1 MSNSKTLGIRFIS
14 RNSKSNLGRVNLFIR
29 ITVDGNMTEMSLK
42 KSVKKSSWD
51 NVRGISKGSTTESK
65 DLNFFLERLRSLVV
79 NKYHELLLSNKPF
92 SVEDLKD
99 LVLGKEESELSLK
112 GLIDYHQEVMT
123 SVLKPGTLKNY
134 ETSKKYIL
142 SFLQKKLKK
151 EDLTLRS
158 VDYKIILDF
167 ENFLRKRKPTDHQR
181 PLTNNGL
188 LKHMERFK
196 KILNLAV
203 KMDLLEKN
211 PFDKYQFKFHRFER
225 DVLNEKELLILEEK
239 RFKNARMDLVRDLF
253 VFSCYTGLSYI
264 DVANL
269 RHENIVLGEDDE
281 LWISTERNK
290 TMLPVKVPL
299 LPKAS
304 FILEKYANDPRA
316 EVKNIML
323 PVLSNQKLN
332 SYLKEIA
339 DVCGIEKNLS
349 FHVARHTFA
358 TTVTLQNGVP
368 IESVSKML
376 GHNKISTTQI
386 YARVME
392 VKLRED
398 MNLLKERLKMKAGK
412 KGFRR

>member
-1 MSNSKTLGIRFIS
+1 MNNERTLGIRFVS
-14 RNSKSNLGRVNLFIR
+14 RNSKSDQNQVNLFIR
-29 ITVDGNMTEMSLK
+29 ITVDKKMTEVSLK
-42 KSVKKSSWD
+42 KTVQKSSW
-51 NVRGISKGSTTESK
+51 NQIRSVSKGSSPASK
-65 DLNFFLERLRSLVV
+65 RLNSFLDELRTLVV
-79 NKYHELLLSNKPF
+79 NKYHELLLRNQPF
-92 SVEDLKD
+92 SVEDLKN
-99 LVLGKEESELSLK
+99 LVLGSEESELSLK
-112 GLIDYHQEVMT
+112 GLIDYHQEVMA
-123 SVLKPGTLKNY
+123 SILKPGTLKNY

-142 SFLQKKLKK
+142 SFIQKKLKK
-151 EDLTLRS
+151 EDLAIKS
-158 VDYKIILDF
+158 VNYKTILDF
-167 ENFLRKRKPTDHQR
+167 ENFLRKHKPTDHQR
-181 PLTNNGL
+181 PLTNNGMM
-188 LKHMERFK
+188 KHMERFK
-196 KILNLAV
+196 KILNLAI

-211 PFDKYQFKFHRFER
+211 PFDKYRFKFHRYER
-225 DVLNEKELLILEEK
+225 DVLNEKELLLLEQK
-239 RFKNARMDLVRDLF
+239 KFKNPRMDLVRDLF

-269 RHENIVLGEDDE
+269 KNENIVIGEDDE

-299 LPKAS
+299 LPNAA
-304 FILEKYANDPRA
+304 FILQKYANDPRA
-316 EVKNIML
+316 EVKNILL

-398 MNLLKERLKMKAGK
+398 MNMLKERLIMKACN
-412 KGFRR
+412 KGIRR

>member
-1 MSNSKTLGIRFIS
+1 MTLEKTLGIRFIS
-14 RNSKSNLGRVNLFIR
+14 RNSKSDQNQVHLFIR
-29 ITVDGNMTEMSLK
+29 ITVDKKMTEVSLK
-42 KSVKKSSWD
+42 MTVLKSSW
-51 NVRGISKGSTTESK
+51 NQERGILKGYSQESK
-65 DLNFFLERLRSLVV
+65 RINLLLEELRTLVV
-79 NKYHELLLSNKPF
+79 NKYHELLLRNQPF

-99 LVLGKEESELSLK
+99 LVLGKEESELSLA
-112 GLIDYHQEVMT
+112 GLIDYHQEVMA
-123 SVLKPGTLKNY
+123 SILKPGTLKNY

-142 SFLQKKLKK
+142 SFMDKTLKK
-151 EDLTLRS
+151 DDLSLRS

-167 ENFLRKRKPTDHQR
+167 ENFLRKHKPTDHQR
-181 PLTNNGL
+181 PLTNNGM

-211 PFDKYQFKFHRFER
+211 PFDKYQFKFHRYER
-225 DVLNEKELLILEEK
+225 DVLDEKELLLLEERK
-239 RFKNARMDLVRDLF
+239 FKNHRMDLVRDLF

-269 RHENIVLGEDDE
+269 KHENIVLGEDDE

-299 LPKAS
+299 LPKAA
-304 FILEKYANDPRA
+304 FILEKYADDPRA
-316 EVKNIML
+316 EVKNSLL

-332 SYLKEIA
+332 AYLKEIA
-339 DVCGIEKNLS
+339 DVCGIDKNLS

-398 MNLLKERLKMKAGK
+398 MNLLKERLKLKSAK
-412 KGFRR
+412 KGLR

>member
-1 MSNSKTLGIRFIS
+1 MNNERTVGIRFVS
-14 RNSKSNLGRVNLFIR
+14 RNSKSGQNQVNLFIR
-29 ITVDGNMTEMSLK
+29 ITVDKKMTEVSLK
-42 KSVKKSSWD
+42 KTVQKSSWD
-51 NVRGISKGSTTESK
+51 QIRSVSKGSSPASK
-65 DLNFFLERLRSLVV
+65 RLNSFLDELRTLVV
-79 NKYHELLLSNKPF
+79 NKYHELLLRNQPF
-92 SVEDLKD
+92 SVEDLKN
-99 LVLGKEESELSLK
+99 LVLGKEEIELSLK
-112 GLIDYHQEVMT
+112 GLIDYHQEVMA
-123 SVLKPGTLKNY
+123 SILKPGTLKNY
-134 ETSKKYIL
+134 ETSKKYIH
-142 SFLQKKLKK
+142 SFLDQKLKK
-151 EDLTLRS
+151 EDMTIRS
-158 VDYKIILDF
+158 VDYKVILDF

-181 PLTNNGL
+181 PLTNNGMM
-188 LKHMERFK
+188 KHMERFK
-196 KILNLAV
+196 KILNLAI

-211 PFDKYQFKFHRFER
+211 PFDKYQFRFHRYER
-225 DVLNEKELLILEEK
+225 DVLNEKELSVLENK
-239 RFKNARMDLVRDLF
+239 KFKNQRMDLVRDLF

-269 RHENIVLGEDDE
+269 KHENIVLGQDDE

-290 TMLPVKVPL
+290 TMLPVKVPI
-299 LPKAS
+299 LPKAAY
-304 FILEKYANDPRA
+304 ILEKYADDPRA
-316 EVKNIML
+316 EVKNILL

-339 DVCGIEKNLS
+339 AVCGIDKNLS

-398 MNLLKERLKMKAGK
+398 MNLLKERLKLKSAK
-412 KGFRR
+412 KGLR

>member
-1 MSNSKTLGIRFIS
+1 MNNGKTLGIQVIS
-14 RNSKSNLGRVNLFIR
+14 RNSKNAADQINLFLR
-29 ITVDGNMTEMSLK
+29 LTVDGKIAEFSLK
-42 KSVKKSSWD
+42 KSVLKSSW
-51 NVRGISKGSTTESK
+51 NQAKGISKGNSMESK
-65 DLNFFLERLRSLVV
+65 RLNFFLEELRSMVV
-79 NKYHELLLSNKPF
+79 SKYHELMIKDESF
-92 SVEDLKD
+92 SVDDLKD
-99 LVLGKEESELSLK
+99 LILGVDESELSLK
-112 GLIDYHQEVMT
+112 GLIDYHQEVMG
-123 SVLKPGTLKNY
+123 SILKPGTLKNY
-134 ETSKKYIL
+134 ETSKKYIHAFL
-142 SFLQKKLKK
+142 SKKLKK
-151 EDLTLRS
+151 EDLALRS

-167 ENFLRKRKPTDHQR
+167 EDFLRKHKPTDHQR

-203 KMDLLEKN
+203 KMDLLAKN
-211 PFDKYQFKFHRFER
+211 PFDKYQFKFHRYER
-225 DVLNEKELLILEEK
+225 DVLDEKELVLLENK
-239 RFKNARMDLVRDLF
+239 KFNNQRMDLVRDLF

-264 DVANL
+264 DVATL
-269 RHENIVLGEDDE
+269 KHDNIVLGTDDE

-299 LPKAS
+299 LPRAA

-316 EVKNIML
+316 QAKNILL
-323 PVLSNQKLN
+323 PVFSNQKLN

-339 DVCGIEKNLS
+339 DVCGIDKNLS

-376 GHNKISTTQI
+376 GHSKMSTTQI

-398 MNLLKERLKMKAGK
+398 MNLLKERLILKAGK
-412 KGFRR
+412 KGLSR